1 MTHFLAVRKCAKKA
15 DIVFVV
21 DSSGSIGK
29 KNFQRVRNFLV
40 DFVNNVGRI
49 GPHHIQ
55 VGLVKF
61 ATSVHEIIKLNG
73 YNNKKTLIKKLRR
86 LL

>member
-1 MTHFLAVRKCAKKA
+1 MKKCAKKA

-29 KNFQRVRNFLV
+29 KHFQKVRNFLV
-40 DFVNNVGRI
+40 DVVNGLGRI
-49 GPHHIQ
+49 GANHIQ

-61 ATSVHEIIKLNG
+61 ATSVHEIIKLNS
-73 YNNKKTLIKKLRR
+73 YNNKKDLIRKLRR